1 MGPMNPLVT
10 PAQYSNTL
18 RKIAELAG
26 FKDSSQFFNAI
37 PADYQPPEKQEK
49 PTPEEVLAQVQA
61 QSIQA
66 DIQKKAA
73 ELELKRE
80 EMIRND
86 DRERDQ
92 MASDRFVKLRE
103 LELKYGAQ
111 INEAQLNVELERDRE
126 AVRAIMQGAQQQQQ
140 QGPMNG

>member
-1 MGPMNPLVT
+1 M
-10 PAQYSNTL
+10 
-18 RKIAELAG
+18 
-26 FKDSSQFFNAI
+26 
-37 PADYQPPEKQEK
+37 
-49 PTPEEVLAQVQA
+49 QA

-80 EMIRND
+80 DMLRSD
-86 DRERDQ
+86 DRERDK

-111 INEAQLNVELERDRE
+111 VNEAQLNVDLERDRE

-140 QGPMNG
+140 QQGPMNG

>member
-1 MGPMNPLVT
+1 
-10 PAQYSNTL
+10 
-18 RKIAELAG
+18 
-26 FKDSSQFFNAI
+26 
-37 PADYQPPEKQEK
+37 
-49 PTPEEVLAQVQA
+49 
-61 QSIQA
+61 
-66 DIQKKAA
+66 
-73 ELELKRE
+73 
-80 EMIRND
+80 MIRND

-111 INEAQLNVELERDRE
+111 VNEAQLNVELERDRE

>member
-1 MGPMNPLVT
+1 
-10 PAQYSNTL
+10 
-18 RKIAELAG
+18 
-26 FKDSSQFFNAI
+26 
-37 PADYQPPEKQEK
+37 
-49 PTPEEVLAQVQA
+49 
-61 QSIQA
+61 
-66 DIQKKAA
+66 
-73 ELELKRE
+73 
-80 EMIRND
+80 
-86 DRERDQ
+86 